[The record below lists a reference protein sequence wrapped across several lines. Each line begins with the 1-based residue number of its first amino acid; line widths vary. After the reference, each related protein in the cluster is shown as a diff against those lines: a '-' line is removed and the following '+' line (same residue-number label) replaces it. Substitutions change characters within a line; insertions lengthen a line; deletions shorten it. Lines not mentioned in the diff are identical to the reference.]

1 MNEEGGIEIYVADKK
16 PEGVPEE
23 NWRPSN
29 RKDESLDIVMR
40 VYAPVL
46 EKVKTWEA
54 PKAEVIQ

>member
-46 EKVKTWEA
+46 EKVKT
-54 PKAEVIQ
+54 